1 MSAAELAS
9 LTLEAPSTP
18 PASGPLVL
26 PTTLHILYGSEMGNA
41 ELVADNLSDAL
52 IEHGQETECLAL
64 NDQPVEDLAGLGV
77 AFFITST
84 CGEGDMPYCAEQF
97 WKALSADDAPS
108 LAGLSYSVLAL
119 GDSGYTYFC
128 EAGVKLDARLAELGA
143 TRIAP
148 RVDCDVSYV
157 EPSDQWIA
165 ERVEQLF
172 PTAADESRTDIEAG
186 SPPET
191 PAPRTVASG
200 SRWTRDNAF
209 EATLRATRLL
219 SEPGSAKEIRHYE
232 IDISGSQIEYQP
244 GDSMAIVPQNSTDA
258 VDRFLQAAGLSGT
271 EIYEHN
277 PVRLLAE
284 MSWELRFPSA
294 ALLDAVAKRA
304 PETLLGQHV
313 ESDDHSTGEDWIR
326 EHSVAEVL
334 RELRTPLDVSEL
346 GPLMSPI
353 RYRAYSI
360 ASSPTT
366 HPEEVHFTVATQRN
380 AADAAVRSG
389 VGSGYLADL
398 VSPSSTLRVYPL
410 PNRSFRLP
418 ADPTAP
424 IIMVGPGV
432 GVAPFRSFL
441 LERAEQ
447 EGRGPSWLFFGD
459 QHESTDYI
467 YADDWRML
475 LTAGTLTKIDTAF
488 SRDSYRKVY
497 VQDRIREHAA
507 EVIEWLQQGA
517 YFYICGDG
525 KRMATDVDSALTE
538 IATQELGVE
547 AGAELI
553 EQLHREKRYLR
564 DVY

>member
-1 MSAAELAS
+1 MSATELAS
-9 LTLEAPSTP
+9 LTLEAPSAP
-18 PASGPLVL
+18 DNA
-26 PTTLHILYGSEMGNA
+26 TTLALPATLRILFGSEMGNA

-52 IEHGQETECLAL
+52 IERGLETECLSL
-64 NDQPVEDLAGLGV
+64 NDQPVTELAELGV
-77 AFFITST
+77 AFFVTST

-108 LAGLSYSVLAL
+108 LAGLRYAVLAL

-143 TRIAP
+143 VRIAE
-148 RVDCDVSYV
+148 RTDCDVSYV
-157 EPSDQWIA
+157 EPSEQWI
-165 ERVEQLF
+165 EKRVAQLF
-172 PTAADESRTDIEAG
+172 PTSADEADADTEAVRT
-186 SPPET
+186 PET
-191 PAPRTVASG
+191 PAPRTLSG
-200 SRWTRDNAF
+200 VSQWNRDNAF

-232 IDISGSQIEYQP
+232 IDISGSQIDYQP
-244 GDSMAIVPQNSTDA
+244 GDSMAIVPQNSQHG
-258 VDRFLQAAGLSGT
+258 VERFLQAAGLTGT
-271 EIYEHN
+271 ELYEGT
-277 PVRLLAE
+277 PVRDLAE
-284 MSWELRFPSA
+284 EHWELRFPSA

-304 PETLLGQHV
+304 PDTLLGRHV

-334 RELRTPLDVSEL
+334 RELAAPLEIAEL
-346 GPLMSPI
+346 APLMNPI

-366 HPEEVHFTVATQRN
+366 HPQEVHFTVATQRN
-380 AADAAVRSG
+380 QAEAALPSG

-398 VSPSSTLRVYPL
+398 VHPAGTVRVYPL

-418 ADPTAP
+418 AEPSAP

-441 LERAEQ
+441 LERAEH
-447 EGRGPSWLFFGD
+447 ENHGPSWLFFGD

-467 YADDWRML
+467 YADDWQVL
-475 LTAGTLTKIDTAF
+475 LASGTLTRIDTAF

-497 VQDRIREHAA
+497 VQDRIREHAS
-507 EVIEWLQQGA
+507 EVIKWLQQGA

-538 IATQELGVE
+538 IAAQELGVE
-547 AGAELI
+547 AGAALI